1 VKRPDLRSLNVALCL
16 TLFASMTAFA
26 QSEKISL
33 RIFPEPNQ
41 TVRMRMAQDMELN
54 SNYEGE
60 TPSAD
65 PLPGPLKMII
75 RTVFAMTHKIG
86 APDKDGNFAAEMTY
100 DEASAETTVNGET
113 MQTGDMLG
121 KFIGKK
127 ILTTFNKQGEVI
139 DLKIPPDMELPEEA
153 FKQVLKSLYGSV
165 PQAPIGVG
173 EIATAPLDFT
183 LPIPAPGA
191 PSAKIDGQIKFK
203 LISVE
208 KDATGR
214 IAKLDQTMDGKIVS
228 DAEISRPNGVV
239 KANLDFKVSG
249 AGDLVMNVDKGL
261 LKSNSLVATFSGKVK
276 MTGESGETKLPTL
289 NMQGTIKLTITG
301 SN

>member
-1 VKRPDLRSLNVALCL
+1 
-16 TLFASMTAFA
+16 MTAFA

-33 RIFPEPNQ
+33 KIFPEPNQ
-41 TVRMRMAQDMELN
+41 TARMRIAQDTELN
-54 SNYEGE
+54 SSYESE
-60 TPSAD
+60 TTSAAPST
-65 PLPGPLKMII
+65 GPLKLII
-75 RTVFAMTHKIG
+75 RTVFVMTHKIG
-86 APDKDGNFAAEMTY
+86 APDKEGNFAAEITY
-100 DEASAETTVNGET
+100 DEASSETTVNGET
-113 MQTGDMLG
+113 MQTGDLMS
-121 KFIGKK
+121 KIIGKK

-139 DLKIPPDMELPEEA
+139 DLKIPPDIGLPEEA
-153 FKQVLKSLYGSV
+153 FKQVLKSIYGSV
-165 PQAPIGVG
+165 PQTPIGVG

-191 PSAKIDGQIKFK
+191 PSAKMDGQIKFK

-249 AGDLVMNVDKGL
+249 AGDLMINVDKGL
-261 LKSNSLVATFSGKVK
+261 IKSNSLVATFSGKVK
-276 MTGESGETKLPTL
+276 TTGESGETILPTL

>member
-1 VKRPDLRSLNVALCL
+1 
-16 TLFASMTAFA
+16 MTAFA

-33 RIFPEPNQ
+33 KIFPEPNQ
-41 TVRMRMAQDMELN
+41 TVRMRMAQDTELN
-54 SNYEGE
+54 SNYESE
-60 TPSAD
+60 TPSAA
-65 PLPGPLKMII
+65 PLPGQLKLKI
-75 RTVFAMTHKIG
+75 RTVFTMTHKIG
-86 APDKDGNFAAEMTY
+86 VPDKEGNFTAEMTY
-100 DEASAETTVNGET
+100 DEASSETTVNGET
-113 MQTGDMLG
+113 MQTDDMMR

-139 DLKIPPDMELPEEA
+139 DLKIPPDMGLPEEA
-153 FKQVLKSLYGSV
+153 FKQLLKSIYGSL

-173 EIATAPLDFT
+173 EIATAPMDFT

-191 PSAKIDGQIKFK
+191 PSAKIDGQVKFK

-214 IAKLDQTMDGKIVS
+214 IAKLDQTMDGKVVS

-239 KANLDFKVSG
+239 KVNLEFKMSG

-261 LKSNSLVATFSGKVK
+261 IKSNILVATFSGKVK
-276 MTGESGETKLPTL
+276 TTGESSETKLPTL
-289 NMQGTIKLTITG
+289 IMQGTIKLTITG